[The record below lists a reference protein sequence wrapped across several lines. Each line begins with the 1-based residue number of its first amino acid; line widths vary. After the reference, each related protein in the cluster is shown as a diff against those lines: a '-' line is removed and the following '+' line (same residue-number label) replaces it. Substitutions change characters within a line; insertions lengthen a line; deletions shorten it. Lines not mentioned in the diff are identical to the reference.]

1 MNMKSK
7 DKEIENTQPNK
18 NTKQKKQRL
27 KLKKFVFRVINPVSA
42 KADVKRSHIIQLIVG
57 LAILVLVNVVCNY
70 FFFKI
75 DLTKEKRFSLS
86 TSTKQLLKGGKQG
99 IRKVDDVVMIRCYLD
114 GDIPTNYKELRNA
127 TKNLLNEMRSYNSN
141 IEFEFVDPNSM
152 KTNEEKAEFYQKL
165 FYEGFSP
172 ILISST
178 NSSKREQQYIFPYI
192 EISSGGR
199 KSIKSLI
206 STKMGISEQEIIASS
221 IQNLEYTLYSSIR
234 NITQGMKPSIAFL
247 YGQGEP
253 DASYLL
259 DIIQSLNDSYMIDSV
274 TINGQINA
282 LVDRQYDSTDDVV
295 KRFRKKY
302 ECLIVVKP
310 TQPFTQKDLYIIDQ
324 YLMNGGKILWLIDP
338 LTASMDSLQSHAS
351 TMAISNLTGVEEI
364 LFSYGI
370 KLNNDLVMDL
380 QCVQVPIVTGQ
391 YQNGQPQMTF
401 YPWNF
406 FVSASPTNNIISYKI
421 NPIKLDFVSTIDVV
435 ESNNSTTT
443 TPILLSSNNTR
454 ILNAPVEV
462 SLQMLKQKQDPK
474 LFNQGAKTL
483 ALLSEGSF
491 VSAFRNRLPQE
502 MLDNTMIANKS
513 NSDTT
518 AMIVVADGDLVLN
531 TFINKQVVP
540 LGYDRYTNQ
549 MFGNKEFIINCI
561 NYLCGDKDLI
571 PLRSREV
578 IVRKLDMAKI
588 DRTKGQWQVFNMG
601 VPIVIVVLF
610 GLIFIIIRRK
620 IYLTK

>member
-1 MNMKSK
+1 MENR
-7 DKEIENTQPNK
+7 DNQIENIEANK
-18 NTKQKKQRL
+18 GAKEKRQKTDLNAIVNRI
-27 KLKKFVFRVINPVSA
+27 INPVSA
-42 KADVKRSHIIQLIVG
+42 KADVKRSHIIQLVVG
-57 LAILVLVNVVCNY
+57 LAVLILINVVCNY

-99 IRKVDDVVMIRCYLD
+99 VRKVDDVVMIRCYLD
-114 GDIPTNYKELRNA
+114 GDIPASYKELRNA

-152 KTNEEKAEFYQKL
+152 KTEQERAEFYQKL
-165 FYEGFSP
+165 FYEGFTP
-172 ILISST
+172 ILINST
-178 NSSKREQQYIFPYI
+178 TSSKREQQYIFPYI
-192 EISSGGR
+192 EITSGGN
-199 KSIKSLI
+199 KKIKSLI
-206 STKMGISEQEIIASS
+206 STKMGVSENEIIASS
-221 IQNLEYTLYSSIR
+221 IQNLEYTLYSAIR
-234 NITQGMKPSIAFL
+234 NATQGMKPSIAFL

-253 DASYLL
+253 DAAYLL
-259 DIIQSLNDSYMIDSV
+259 DVIRSLNDSYMIDSV

-282 LVDRQYDSTDDVV
+282 LVDRQYDSTENTV

-310 TQPFTQKDLYIIDQ
+310 TQPFTQKDLYVIDQ

-338 LTASMDSLQSHAS
+338 LTASMDSLQAKAN
-351 TMAISNLTGVEEI
+351 TMAISNLTGVEEV

-406 FVSASPTNNIISYKI
+406 FVSASPTNNIISQKI
-421 NPIKLDFVSTIDVV
+421 NPVKLDFVSTIDVV
-435 ESNNSTTT
+435 ESNNTTTT

-454 ILNAPVEV
+454 LLNAPVEV

-474 LFNQGAKTL
+474 LFNQGAQTL
-483 ALLSEGSF
+483 AVLSEGSF

-502 MLDNTMIANKS
+502 MLDNTMIANKNS
-513 NSDTT
+513 SDTT
-518 AMIVVADGDLVLN
+518 AMIVVADGDLILN
-531 TFINKQVVP
+531 TFVNNQVVP

-549 MFGNKEFIINCI
+549 MFGNKEFVINCI

-588 DRTKGQWQVFNMG
+588 DRTKGQWQAFNMG
-601 VPIVIVVLF
+601 VPLVIVALF
-610 GLIFIIIRRK
+610 GLVFVVIRRK
-620 IYLTK
+620 MYLTK